1 MDSQRLQEQNSGLFR
16 NQATPYVI
24 TIVHWNKLNKNF
36 HDTCI
41 WEKKTIMFSLIPL
54 DSKDKTK

>member
-24 TIVHWNKLNKNF
+24 TIVHWNKLNKIF

-41 WEKKTIMFSLIPL
+41 WEKKNNHVLT
-54 DSKDKTK
+54 DSTGQQR